1 MATTPSSDYAEPLV
15 RCLCCANQVPLST
28 FRVFSQVP
36 LRFYDFCSVC
46 EETHGVRYLY
56 SKYRRSVDQTVLTK
70 VLGVA
75 PHEPNPQDEALDAK
89 ATSRRQELRNEM
101 ARRELARRRLIF
113 FIKQMFPQY
122 KAGWVHNDI
131 CRRLE
136 KFMDDVANGK
146 SPRLVLNVPPRHG
159 KSAIASD
166 YFPSWVLG
174 HHPDW
179 EIIATSYAITLPLDF
194 SRNIRARLKDPL
206 YTSIFP
212 DTQLATDS
220 QAVEAWKTTKKGA
233 FTCAGVGGPI
243 LGKGAHILIIDDP
256 HKNAEEAGSET
267 LRAAAHSWYSS
278 TARTRL
284 APGGGVLIIQQR
296 WHDDDLTGHQ
306 LTLMRELLEQGA
318 SPDEIDYWDVIT
330 YPAIAEEEEWL
341 YPDGRIIRS
350 PSTEPPP
357 KARLLRRPGEALH
370 PDRYDI
376 NALTRLKN
384 TLPRDEWNALFQQ
397 NPVPDDG
404 EFFARHDIRHVDSL
418 PGHRS
423 EYTFLT
429 AWDFAIGEKQTNDWT
444 VGTVGALN
452 AHGDLYIVD
461 MIRGRFGTKQIIDSI
476 MLFLEK
482 YPIYALGMEH
492 GQIKMTLA
500 PLLMDVIRR
509 KRLST
514 LIDDTLK
521 PVTDKKVR
529 AQHLGAMVQ
538 RGQFYVLRQ
547 PWADKM
553 IGEML
558 RFPKGQNDD
567 IVDSLAWL
575 ARMAKTAPLPTVY
588 NTNSRRKSWRDR
600 IGQKSGRTGPGSF
613 MTA

>member
-1 MATTPSSDYAEPLV
+1 MGKSKAGKVDPEVL
-15 RCLCCANQVPLST
+15 CLGCKHPTPLSQ
-28 FRVFSQVP
+28 FRVFSQSP
-36 LRFYDFCSVC
+36 LRFYDFCKAC
-46 EETHGVRYLY
+46 EEAHGVSELYGRYSQSATPELVTAVLY
-56 SKYRRSVDQTVLTK
+56 DTVREKRADDYELDFKAEKRR
-70 VLGVA
+70 
-75 PHEPNPQDEALDAK
+75 EEF
-89 ATSRRQELRNEM
+89 
-101 ARRELARRRLIF
+101 RRELARREMSRRRLIF
-113 FIKQMFPQY
+113 FIRQMFPQY

-136 KFMDDVANGK
+136 KFMEDVAAGR

-166 YFPSWVLG
+166 YFPSWLLG

-179 EIIATSYAITLPLDF
+179 EIIATSYAVSLPTEF
-194 SRNIRARLKDPL
+194 SRNIRMRLKDPT
-206 YTSIFP
+206 YQAIFP
-212 DTQLATDS
+212 GTELAPDS

-243 LGKGAHILIIDDP
+243 LGKGAHVLIIDDP
-256 HKNAEEAGSET
+256 HKNAEEAGSEV
-267 LRAAAHSWYSS
+267 LRATAHSWYSS

-306 LTLMRELLEQGA
+306 LSHMKELLDQGA
-318 SPDEIDYWDVIT
+318 KPEEIDNWEVIT
-330 YPAIAEEEEWL
+330 YPAIAEEDEWL
-341 YPDGRIIRS
+341 YPDGTIVRS
-350 PSTEPPP
+350 PDTQPP
-357 KARLLRRPGEALH
+357 KEARLLRRVGDALH
-370 PDRYDI
+370 PQRYPVPE
-376 NALTRLKN
+376 LMRLKN
-384 TLPRDEWNALFQQ
+384 TLPKDEWNALYQQ

-404 EFFARHDIRHVDSL
+404 EFFSKHDIRRINVL
-418 PGHRS
+418 PGHRD

-444 VGTVGALN
+444 VGTVGALS
-452 AHGDLYIVD
+452 HTGELYIVD
-461 MIRGRFGTKQIIDSI
+461 MVRGRFGTQQIIEAI
-476 MLFLEK
+476 MSFLDK

-492 GQIKMTLA
+492 NQIKMTLA
-500 PLLMDVIRR
+500 PLVVEEMR
-509 KRLST
+509 KRRSSV

-538 RGQFYVLRQ
+538 RGQFYVLNQ

-558 RFPKGQNDD
+558 RFPKGTHDD

-575 ARMAKTAPLPTVY
+575 ARMSKTAPIPRMP
-588 NTNSRRKSWRDR
+588 NHHRRPKSWKDKLF
-600 IGQKSGRTGPGSF
+600 KSSSRSGPGSF